1 VARTTRLNNGPKHFV
16 TINRNDINQREEK
29 EMNNSKQMTGE
40 MTMKFT
46 RIMMRICFLLALAGN
61 ALAQKVSV
69 DADKGTDFT
78 KYQTYAFA
86 PGTPAGNPMINQR
99 IIAGLEAQ
107 LASKGLRKVESNPD
121 LVIVY
126 HVATDTQVSINAM
139 GGGPFGGWRFG
150 AGTAYVDKV
159 PVGQLVV
166 DIGDPHARRFVW
178 RGTASGTISSKQ
190 EKNEKALNSALAK
203 MFQNFP
209 QPAEKK

>member
-1 VARTTRLNNGPKHFV
+1 
-16 TINRNDINQREEK
+16 
-29 EMNNSKQMTGE
+29 
-40 MTMKFT
+40 MKLS
-46 RIMMRICFLLALAGN
+46 RMMMSICFLLALVGN

-78 KYQTYAFA
+78 KYKTYTLAT
-86 PGTPAGNPMINQR
+86 GTPAGNPMVHQR

-121 LVIVY
+121 LVVVY
-126 HVATDTQVSINAM
+126 HVGTDTQVSINTM

-150 AGTAYVDKV
+150 SGTAYVDKV

-190 EKNEKALNSALAK
+190 EKNEKTLNSALTK
-203 MFQNFP
+203 LFQNFP
-209 QPAEKK
+209 QPTEKK